1 MKKPAKNLGASSR
14 IHAYLMARIG
24 QTIKRSALLR
34 ALDLPA
40 SSSILSTRLSALAK
54 AGAVSINRNVRPM
67 EITVLPPMKE
77 VKPKKSGKK
86 PQALETAPPQTQ
98 INVEPTDLG
107 TIVNQMTAQLQNY
120 QQFID
125 DLLQL
130 LDKHKIIEESAQ

>member
-1 MKKPAKNLGASSR
+1 MKKPAINRGVSSR
-14 IHAYLMARIG
+14 IDGYLKDRIG
-24 QTIKRSALLR
+24 QTIKRSALLS

-40 SSSILSTRLSALAK
+40 SSSLLSTRLTALAEV
-54 AGAVSINRNVRPM
+54 GAVSVNRNVVPI
-67 EITVLPPMKE
+67 EVTVLPAMEE
-77 VKPKKSGKK
+77 VKQKKLGRK
-86 PQALETAPPQTQ
+86 PHALETPQTQ
-98 INVEPTDLG
+98 TNVEPTDLG